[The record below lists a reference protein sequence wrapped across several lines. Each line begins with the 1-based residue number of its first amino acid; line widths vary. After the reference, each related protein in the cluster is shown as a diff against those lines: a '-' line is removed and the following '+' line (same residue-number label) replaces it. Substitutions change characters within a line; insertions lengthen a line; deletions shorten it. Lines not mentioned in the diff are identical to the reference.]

1 MVDFNLKPYNVQQLR
16 QARRDAQRRLFHRNQ
31 AIGLLLAAGAVLAY
45 RLLHTPAG
53 WLFPPGWWRLW

>member
-1 MVDFNLKPYNVQQLR
+1 MNNKLESYGAQQER
-16 QARRDAQRRLFHRNQ
+16 IARRESQRRIFHRNQ
-31 AIGLLLAAGAVLAY
+31 AIGLLLAAAAVLAY